1 MRDDPEDP
9 YCTYP
14 KKGLAIVMQSRK
26 HSLGRLAICCYLVP
40 SKKFWKIKSIWEFNL
55 NIVIMIIII
64 LIITVI
70 IIITITIIK

>member
-14 KKGLAIVMQSRK
+14 KKGLAIAMQSR
-26 HSLGRLAICCYLVP
+26 R
-40 SKKFWKIKSIWEFNL
+40 KIKSIWEFNL